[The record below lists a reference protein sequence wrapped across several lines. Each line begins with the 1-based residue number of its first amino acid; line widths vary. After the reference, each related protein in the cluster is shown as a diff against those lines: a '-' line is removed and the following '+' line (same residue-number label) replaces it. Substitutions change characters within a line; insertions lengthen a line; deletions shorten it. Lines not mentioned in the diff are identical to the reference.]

1 MTIEETIE
9 KIQPLNQTTMQTAR
23 ERQDQLTK
31 PRGSLGRLEELS
43 IQLAGI
49 YCQPIPIIKDKVIV
63 TMAGDHGVVAEGV
76 SAFPQEVTS
85 QMVLNF
91 LRGGA
96 AINVLA
102 RHVGARVVIVDMGVA
117 RDFDPHPSLVVKK
130 IARGTANIARG
141 PAMTRAQA
149 EESIQSGIEVVETE
163 IQRGLDIVGTGEMG
177 IGNTTPSAAIAAALG
192 WLLGGI
198 SLAGWDSVLSLLP
211 YLALGFG
218 GLLLSG
224 HALNLMQFGDDQAQ
238 QLGLN
243 VTRARTLILAAASLT
258 TAAAVAF
265 AGIIGFIGLVV
276 PHIVRLWFGADYR
289 RVIPLSILLG
299 ASALLISDVI
309 ARVVIAPQ
317 EIPVGIVT
325 ALAGAPFFLWV
336 LRRAKN
342 QGYW

>member
-1 MTIEETIE
+1 MPRPLLLSLSLLLATMLLSLAIGSVFIPPAELLKILRGAGEETFAI
-9 KIQPLNQTTMQTAR
+9 IVWNIRLPRTVLIALAGAALGGSGAAYQGLFRNPLADPFLIGVASGAGLGAVIAMSIRWPYSFWGLMAIPLAAFLAAL
-23 ERQDQLTK
+23 LTVF
-31 PRGSLGRLEELS
+31 LVY
-43 IQLAGI
+43 QLARVGR
-49 YCQPIPIIKDKVIV
+49 IV
-63 TMAGDHGVVAEGV
+63 PT
-76 SAFPQEVTS
+76 TN
-85 QMVLNF
+85 L
-91 LRGGA
+91 
-96 AINVLA
+96 ILA
-102 RHVGARVVIVDMGVA
+102 GVA
-117 RDFDPHPSLVVKK
+117 FSSFATSLTSFLM
-130 IARGTANIARG
+130 IRSTD
-141 PAMTRAQA
+141 
-149 EESIQSGIEVVETE
+149 EV
-163 IQRGLDIVGTGEMG
+163 RR
-177 IGNTTPSAAIAAALG
+177 ALG

-198 SLAGWDSVLSLLP
+198 SLAGWEAVLSLIP
-211 YLALGFG
+211 YLVIGFG

-238 QLGLN
+238 QMGLN
-243 VTRARTLILAAASLT
+243 VGRARAVILAASSLT

-276 PHIVRLWFGADYR
+276 PHIVRMWFGADYR
-289 RVIPLSILLG
+289 RVIPLSILGG